1 MIKFNVGINAV
12 QAGQKSSTVNA
23 EPRLI
28 ANSTPGKFQITGV
41 VSRAL
46 DVAVG
51 QNIEFFNN
59 IDGLEKLA
67 NKPNEDVLAYCQEA
81 GIDINT
87 AEGKRAFVAANTMWF
102 IAKGHQ
108 QFDSAGKPIMCKIRC
123 TKEDKMEAIA
133 QNGADMIKDEAFR
146 AVLIERVGDENAS
159 DEDLINAINVEDIDS
174 PEVESYT
181 GSKTAT
187 AGSATGVGLTLNFTD
202 TSIWTAMKADL
213 EEKDTVNRVFKVLL
227 DQPVETPVNDG
238 FKNITVVAYPL
249 EYLEDVEPKRIGKAE

>member
-1 MIKFNVGINAV
+1 MMKFNVAISAV

-28 ANSTPGKFQITGV
+28 ANSTPGKFQVTGV

-46 DVAVG
+46 GIAVG
-51 QNIEFFNN
+51 ENIEFFNN
-59 IDGLEKLA
+59 IDGLEKLVNA
-67 NKPNEDVLAYCQEA
+67 PTQDVRDFCAEQ
-81 GIDINT
+81 GIDIDS
-87 AEGKRAFVAANTMWF
+87 AEGKREFVAACTQWF

-108 QFDSAGKPIMCKIRC
+108 EFTSAGKPVMSTIRC
-123 TKEDKMEAIA
+123 TKEDKLEAIA

-159 DEDLINAINVEDIDS
+159 DEDLINAITVEDIDS

-238 FKNITVVAYPL
+238 FKNITVITYPV